1 MKILV
6 YLRYYMK
13 KENENKRNIFGII
26 KETVFGSLANFFKA
40 LGSTEPDEIEE
51 DVVAPELKAQVATV
65 QGTNLDSSDVIEVE
79 AGKTATFNGISAYR
93 REVDV
98 EKAVKEHEE
107 KVRLQNEE
115 RGQGQ
120 PRTRGAR

>member
-1 MKILV
+1 
-6 YLRYYMK
+6 MK

-93 REVDV
+93 TEVDV
-98 EKAVKEHEE
+98 EKAVKEYKE

-115 RGQGQ
+115 KGQGK
-120 PRTRGAR
+120 ARYREER